1 MTAEGTS
8 LAVERVA
15 RESYGRLVAWLAA
28 HCGDLALAED
38 AMGDALS
45 AALSTWPEQG
55 VPSDPQAWLLTSAR
69 RRVID
74 RVRRQQTRDHGMDR
88 LRQQAEEIQT
98 SSLGGGLADRRLE
111 LLFVCAHPEIDAQIR
126 TPLMLQTVLGLSAQR
141 IGSAF
146 LLSPTTLGQRLV
158 RAKRRIQ
165 ELGLSM
171 ELPAP
176 KELQERL
183 TFVLEAVYAAFG
195 THWDHQQ
202 QGTLDRE
209 ALWLASLLATHL
221 PQSPEAKGLYA
232 LILFCSAR
240 QKARRTPAGDFVP
253 LHQQDTALWNH
264 EQIATAEATVRQAAA
279 LRQPGPFQLE
289 AAIQSVHA
297 HRHVSGE
304 TNHRAILTLYRGLAR
319 MAPSLGAHIG
329 MAASFQQLG
338 RASEGL
344 YVLDQL
350 PKERVVRHQPYWAV
364 RAHLLRD
371 AGQEELAQAAF
382 GQAIALCSD
391 PAVQRWLTT
400 VRG

>member
-1 MTAEGTS
+1 MTGPLAEGTA

-55 VPSDPQAWLLTSAR
+55 VPSDPQAWLLTAAR

-98 SSLGGGLADRRLE
+98 SSLGGGLVDRRLE

-176 KELQERL
+176 RELQERL
-183 TFVLEAVYAAFG
+183 TFVLEAIYAAFG

-221 PQSPEAKGLYA
+221 PQSAEAKGLYA

-240 QKARRTPAGDFVP
+240 QEARRTSAGDFVP
-253 LHQQDTALWNH
+253 LHQQDTALW
-264 EQIATAEATVRQAAA
+264 
-279 LRQPGPFQLE
+279 L
-289 AAIQSVHA
+289 
-297 HRHVSGE
+297 
-304 TNHRAILTLYRGLAR
+304 
-319 MAPSLGAHIG
+319 SLIHI
-329 MAASFQQLG
+329 
-338 RASEGL
+338 
-344 YVLDQL
+344 
-350 PKERVVRHQPYWAV
+350 
-364 RAHLLRD
+364 
-371 AGQEELAQAAF
+371 
-382 GQAIALCSD
+382 
-391 PAVQRWLTT
+391 
-400 VRG
+400 